1 MGAAKAGKLEGRVV
15 LVTGASRG
23 IGAAIAKA
31 CAAEGARVIVNY
43 ARNADAAAD
52 VVRGIEAEGGQ
63 AALQRADVGD
73 AEAVN
78 GMIDAVLEKYGA
90 LDVLVNNAGITRD
103 NLLAVMSDEEW
114 DDVLR
119 VNAGGVFRLC
129 RAVARPMMARKRGRI
144 VNVSSV
150 AGTKGGKG
158 QTNYAAS
165 KGAIEAFTRALAVE
179 LAPKG
184 INVNAVAPGVI
195 VTEMSAF
202 VREAAGDE
210 VLSRILL
217 KRYGNPEDV
226 ARAVVF
232 LASEDAAYIT
242 GVTLPVDG
250 GFKMA

>member
-1 MGAAKAGKLEGRVV
+1 MKKRLEGRVV

-23 IGAAIAKA
+23 IGAAIARA
-31 CAAEGARVIVNY
+31 CADEGARVVVNY
-43 ARNADAAAD
+43 ARNADAAAE
-52 VVRGIEAEGGQ
+52 VVRGIQAGGGEAMM
-63 AALQRADVGD
+63 QRADVTDGPAVD
-73 AEAVN
+73 AMV
-78 GMIDAVLEKYGA
+78 DAILEKYGA

-103 NLLAVMSDEEW
+103 NLVAVMSDDEWEE
-114 DDVLR
+114 VLR
-119 VNAGGVFRLC
+119 VNAGGVFRLA

-165 KGAIEAFTRALAVE
+165 KGAVEAFTRALAVE

-184 INVNAVAPGVI
+184 ITVNAVSPGVI
-195 VTEMSAF
+195 VTEMSQF

-210 VLSRILL
+210 VLARILL

-250 GFKMA
+250 GFKMG

>member
-1 MGAAKAGKLEGRVV
+1 MRKRLEGRVV

-31 CAAEGARVIVNY
+31 SAEEGARVIVNY
-43 ARNADAAAD
+43 ERSADAASE
-52 VVRGIEAEGGQ
+52 VVRAIVESGGEAH
-63 AALQRADVGD
+63 LQRADVGNTDSVNAMVD
-73 AEAVN
+73 A
-78 GMIDAVLEKYGA
+78 ILEKYGA
-90 LDVLVNNAGITRD
+90 LDVLVNNAGVTRD

-119 VNAGGVFRLC
+119 INAGGVFRLC

-144 VNVSSV
+144 VNISSV

-210 VLSRILL
+210 VLAKILL

-232 LASEDAAYIT
+232 LASDDAAYIT

-250 GFKMA
+250 GFKMG

>member
-1 MGAAKAGKLEGRVV
+1 MRKKLEGRVV

-31 CAAEGARVIVNY
+31 CAEEGARVIVNY
-43 ARNADAAAD
+43 ARSADAASE
-52 VVRGIEAEGGQ
+52 VVRAIVESGGEAH
-63 AALQRADVGD
+63 LHRADVGD
-73 AEAVN
+73 SDAVN
-78 GMIDAVLEKYGA
+78 AMVDSILEKYGA
-90 LDVLVNNAGITRD
+90 LDVLVNNAGVTRD
-103 NLLAVMSDEEW
+103 NLLAVMSDDEW
-114 DDVLR
+114 DEVLR
-119 VNAGGVFRLC
+119 INIGGVFRLC

-144 VNVSSV
+144 VNISSV

-184 INVNAVAPGVI
+184 IHVNAVAPGVI

-210 VLSRILL
+210 VIAKILL

-232 LASEDAAYIT
+232 LASDDAAYIT

-250 GFKMA
+250 GFKMG

>member
-1 MGAAKAGKLEGRVV
+1 MKKRLEGRVV

-31 CAAEGARVIVNY
+31 CAAEGARVVVNY
-43 ARNADAAAD
+43 ARGADAAAE
-52 VVRGIEAEGGQ
+52 VVRSIAEAGGEAVQ
-63 AALQRADVGD
+63 WRADVSDG
-73 AEAVN
+73 EAVN
-78 GMIDAVLEKYGA
+78 AMVDGVLEKFGA
-90 LDVLVNNAGITRD
+90 LDVLVNNAGVTRD
-103 NLLAVMSDEEW
+103 NLLAVMADEEW

-119 VNAGGVFRLC
+119 VNAGGTFRLC

-184 INVNAVAPGVI
+184 IAVNAVAPGVI

-202 VREAAGDE
+202 VREAAGEE
-210 VLSRILL
+210 VLGKILL

-226 ARAVVF
+226 ARAVLF

>member
-1 MGAAKAGKLEGRVV
+1 MKKKLEGRVV

-31 CAAEGARVIVNY
+31 CSEEGARVVVNY
-43 ARNADAAAD
+43 ARSADAASEVA
-52 VVRGIEAEGGQ
+52 RGIEAAGGEV
-63 AALQRADVGD
+63 LLHRADV
-73 AEAVN
+73 ANSEAVN
-78 GMIDAVLEKYGA
+78 AMVDAILEKWGA
-90 LDVLVNNAGITRD
+90 LDVLVNNAGVTRD

-119 VNAGGVFRLC
+119 INTGGVFRLC

-165 KGAIEAFTRALAVE
+165 KGAIEAFTRSLAVE

-184 INVNAVAPGVI
+184 ITVNVVSPGVI
-195 VTEMSAF
+195 VTEMSQF

-210 VLSRILL
+210 VLAKILL

-250 GFKMA
+250 GFKMG

>member
-1 MGAAKAGKLEGRVV
+1 MKKKLEGRVV

-31 CAAEGARVIVNY
+31 CSEEGARVVVNY
-43 ARNADAAAD
+43 ARSADAASE
-52 VVRGIEAEGGQ
+52 VVRAIEEKGGE
-63 AALQRADVGD
+63 AMLQRADVSDG
-73 AEAVN
+73 EAVN
-78 GMIDAVLEKYGA
+78 AMVDAVLEKYGA
-90 LDVLVNNAGITRD
+90 LDVLVNNAGVTHD

-114 DDVLR
+114 DDVMR

-184 INVNAVAPGVI
+184 VTVNAVAPGVI

-202 VREAAGDE
+202 VREAASE
-210 VLSRILL
+210 EILARILM

-232 LASEDAAYIT
+232 LASDDAAYIT

>member
-1 MGAAKAGKLEGRVV
+1 MRKKLEGRVV

-31 CAAEGARVIVNY
+31 CAEEGARVVVNY
-43 ARNADAAAD
+43 ARSADAASD
-52 VVRGIEAEGGQ
+52 VVRGIEKAGGE
-63 AALQRADVGD
+63 ALLQRADVGD
-73 AEAVN
+73 SEAVN
-78 GMIDAVLEKYGA
+78 GMVDAILEKWGA
-90 LDVLVNNAGITRD
+90 LDVLVNNAGVTRD
-103 NLLAVMSDEEW
+103 NLLAVMADEEW

-119 VNAGGVFRLC
+119 TNAGGVFRLC

-184 INVNAVAPGVI
+184 ITVNAVSPGVI
-195 VTEMSAF
+195 VTEMSQF

-210 VLSRILL
+210 VLSKILL
-217 KRYGNPEDV
+217 RRYGNPEDV

-250 GFKMA
+250 GFKMG

>member
-1 MGAAKAGKLEGRVV
+1 MKKRLEGRVV

-31 CAAEGARVIVNY
+31 AAEEGARVIVNY
-43 ARNADAAAD
+43 ARSADAASE
-52 VVRGIEAEGGQ
+52 VVRAINESGGEAH
-63 AALQRADVGD
+63 LQRADVGNG
-73 AEAVN
+73 EAVN
-78 GMIDAVLEKYGA
+78 AMVDAILEKYGA
-90 LDVLVNNAGITRD
+90 LDVLVNNAGVTRD
-103 NLLAVMSDEEW
+103 NLVAVMADEEW
-114 DDVLR
+114 DEVLR
-119 VNAGGVFRLC
+119 INAGGVFRLC

-144 VNVSSV
+144 VNISSV

-158 QTNYAAS
+158 QANYAAS

-184 INVNAVAPGVI
+184 INVNAIAPGVI

-210 VLSRILL
+210 VLSKILM

-232 LASEDAAYIT
+232 LASDDAAYIT

-250 GFKMA
+250 GFKMG